1 MTIVTLQ
8 NGRVQSEKWTCP
20 IKNGG
25 TTKPPERACFNQIYI
40 DLLCNPTFTLVV
52 MAAVEVTELGHD

>member
-8 NGRVQSEKWTCP
+8 NGRVQL
-20 IKNGG
+20 KNGG

-40 DLLCNPTFTLVV
+40 DLLCNPTFTQVV
-52 MAAVEVTELGHD
+52 RTAVEVTELGHD